1 MEMIKSRISVD
12 DSYTKI
18 TNYFQRDEKRR
29 YMINQNFMR
38 YLNAVDYLYKTSSI
52 SVNAGIYTA
61 PDNVYRIINE
71 VEASFVELERTLVL
85 K

>member
-1 MEMIKSRISVD
+1 
-12 DSYTKI
+12 
-18 TNYFQRDEKRR
+18 
-29 YMINQNFMR
+29 MR